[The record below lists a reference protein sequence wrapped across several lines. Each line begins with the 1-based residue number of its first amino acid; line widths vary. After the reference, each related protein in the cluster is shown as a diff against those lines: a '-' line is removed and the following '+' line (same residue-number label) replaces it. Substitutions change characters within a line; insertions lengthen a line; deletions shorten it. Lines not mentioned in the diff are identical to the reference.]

1 MLHLPEHASA
11 RIKQVLVANQQ
22 KVHHESC
29 HGVYAVRERRHAKL
43 QAAMEDVMT
52 AIVRLVNDKKDHI
65 PPVTS
70 PAVLTFP
77 FEITIAG

>member
-1 MLHLPEHASA
+1 MPCCHDA
-11 RIKQVLVANQQ
+11 IKTWLM
-22 KVHHESC
+22 C
-29 HGVYAVRERRHAKL
+29 HGCPAVRERRHAKL

>member
-1 MLHLPEHASA
+1 MTDPFSL
-11 RIKQVLVANQQ
+11 
-22 KVHHESC
+22 
-29 HGVYAVRERRHAKL
+29 YAVRTRRHAKL

>member
-1 MLHLPEHASA
+1 MELEAIQIQHRSSTCKMGL
-11 RIKQVLVANQQ
+11 
-22 KVHHESC
+22 C
-29 HGVYAVRERRHAKL
+29 YTVRTRRHAKL

>member
-1 MLHLPEHASA
+1 MTSLQRQSQGASDTTP
-11 RIKQVLVANQQ
+11 I
-22 KVHHESC
+22 C
-29 HGVYAVRERRHAKL
+29 AVRTRRHAKL

>member
-1 MLHLPEHASA
+1 
-11 RIKQVLVANQQ
+11 
-22 KVHHESC
+22 
-29 HGVYAVRERRHAKL
+29 
-43 QAAMEDVMT
+43 MT

-77 FEITIAG
+77 FEITIAGWDVPLSLL

>member
-1 MLHLPEHASA
+1 MHLLDRIRHNQAEASS
-11 RIKQVLVANQQ
+11 ITTGTHCQL
-22 KVHHESC
+22 C
-29 HGVYAVRERRHAKL
+29 HGFTAVRERRHAKL

-52 AIVRLVNDKKDHI
+52 AIVRQVNDKKDHI